1 MDAHKHRSS
10 GDEFESILERQ
21 PFAAVGL
28 SQQQS
33 VRSLKSGTNGPCTST
48 YRTTATVHHWS
59 IPSECCLLQ
68 LFHAALP
75 NYTATACYVT
85 IQLADHFYQPAIAD
99 SRSSANSTKAT
110 SSWNPITVVRSSAS
124 RPPDFIETVK
134 QIRKELYVRGGIS
147 EDQNPPVLDTKD
159 YSQWRKDVIQ
169 RWKPVSLLLIII
181 LHCFQRSWFGVAINE
196 YV

>member
-1 MDAHKHRSS
+1 MDTHKHRSS
-10 GDEFESILERQ
+10 GDEFESLLERQ
-21 PFAAVGL
+21 PL
-28 SQQQS
+28 QQS
-33 VRSLKSGTNGPCTST
+33 
-48 YRTTATVHHWS
+48 A
-59 IPSECCLLQ
+59 
-68 LFHAALP
+68 
-75 NYTATACYVT
+75 
-85 IQLADHFYQPAIAD
+85 
-99 SRSSANSTKAT
+99 SANNGVFAHSNLERMAHAPRPTEQQPPYITGPFPQNAAYSNFFMPPYQTTPLQHAMSPYNLPITFINPQSPIPGLRQIAPKPPQAE
-110 SSWNPITVVRSSAS
+110 NPITVVRSSAS

-181 LHCFQRSWFGVAINE
+181 LHCFERSWFGVAINE